1 MSEGHQHLSASGVP
15 EIVNFLVTEKKKM
28 EKELERH
35 QKKVDTL
42 QQAVEQAD
50 FELRRRQSPSVKRQ
64 ELENTLV
71 SIEEAISKKRLD
83 YESVAERLAI
93 NSGNRYRNISMIE
106 ETYKDNINSMQT
118 KFDEEKAKLKQ
129 QINVTS
135 SQYERELN
143 KLKSLLKSQSTSTEA
158 LNVTQ
163 EGHIKRLES
172 EKETISKSLTSLRRT
187 YESMQ
192 NERNS
197 VESNFENIKLELGQ
211 QTNRNQLLLDSEKTR
226 VSSISKQQTE
236 LMIQLKTAEDGC
248 RRRDEMIKQLKGEIS
263 TLQSDIE
270 ILQDAKKKLS
280 THVELFALTEEKD
293 KQKYNLQTSTYE
305 IEIENL
311 KHQVAHKEEVLMKAQ
326 DQNVSLQETLRHT
339 REEVKGLKDK
349 VELNNTSSSRK
360 SGELESDICKLK
372 NLLSIRDNE
381 IQTITDKYEDVIRT
395 MDVELEIV
403 NKKLSENERVKKQ
416 IGTETRNL
424 SVSLETLQKE
434 RDEVDVYNN
443 DLLSKL
449 SQMECDTKQLT
460 DYLTEH
466 KGRSGRRSM
475 ELECKISELKEELS
489 HSYSENQLLKG
500 DIDNKR
506 EEVTSISDI
515 NDKRKSELELA
526 LSRLKQ
532 NLKDFESIQIKCSQ
546 SEAQLVTLTTK
557 LESSNQESRS
567 LSSEMA
573 KLSQKLAEKLEEI
586 QSIKDQTMHERR
598 LAENKIHQLET
609 NIVGIQTENK
619 RTIEFL
625 EISNS
630 SLTAK
635 VGDLNSEVESLRRD
649 TGGQSDQ
656 LIGLNEN
663 REILKSK
670 LNKTANSLENEK
682 KDKLKLTELKSQLE
696 QDLSDV
702 RYELNGVLSQLN
714 TSKQSD
720 ENLAHTLSQRER
732 ELAQMGTVLNE
743 RNQELDH
750 YKMSQMVLT
759 REKEKSDETVLKLE
773 KELSEINT
781 TCKQLEFDK
790 YDASEIKEKFSD
802 VLNQSEEDR
811 RLLSD
816 ANLDNMVLKK
826 ECTLLREALDH
837 FKGIDI
843 QQLTHISTIQQ
854 SIADAKS
861 ALKSERAKTVRE
873 HVKCKKWRDE
883 YKSMQSNCDT
893 MHEDIVNLLGKLST
907 AESELETSNQRMEE
921 RKKNSISKLEGSLEK
936 ISEEKGRCE
945 KSVSSL
951 EYKIS
956 QLQTTLEKERQWK
969 ETSNELHQT
978 ILDDR
983 SRLQA
988 NNSEIESE
996 LNENK
1001 LALKLRDLNIKKLQ
1015 KENIILESKYKE
1027 VLEYGSK
1034 LWRPQ

>member
-1 MSEGHQHLSASGVP
+1 
-15 EIVNFLVTEKKKM
+15 M
-28 EKELERH
+28 EKEFERYE
-35 QKKVDTL
+35 KKVDNL
-42 QQAVEQAD
+42 QQAVDQAD
-50 FELRRRQSPSVKRQ
+50 FELRRRQSPSAKRQ
-64 ELENTLV
+64 ELENMLV
-71 SIEEAISKKRLD
+71 SIEEAISKKRLN

-129 QINVTS
+129 QISVTS

-158 LNVTQ
+158 LNVTH
-163 EGHIKRLES
+163 EGLIKRLES
-172 EKETISKSLTSLRRT
+172 EKETISKSLTSLKHS
-187 YESMQ
+187 YESLK
-192 NERNS
+192 NER
-197 VESNFENIKLELGQ
+197 SNLEGNFQNMKLELGQ

-248 RRRDEMIKQLKGEIS
+248 RRRDEMIKQLKEEVS

-280 THVELFALTEEKD
+280 TQAELFALTEEKD
-293 KQKYNLQTSTYE
+293 KQKYNLQSSTYE

-339 REEVKGLKDK
+339 REEVKALKDK

-360 SGELESDICKLK
+360 SGELETDIYKL
-372 NLLSIRDNE
+372 NNILSIRNNE

-403 NKKLSENERVKKQ
+403 NKKLSESDRVKKQ
-416 IGTETRNL
+416 IEKDTKNL

-449 SQMECDTKQLT
+449 SQMECENKQLT
-460 DYLTEH
+460 DNLSEH
-466 KGRSGRRSM
+466 KGRSGRRNM

-506 EEVTSISDI
+506 EEATEILEI
-515 NDKRKSELELA
+515 NDRRKSELELT
-526 LSRLKQ
+526 LSQLEQKSKELE
-532 NLKDFESIQIKCSQ
+532 NIQIKCSQ
-546 SEAQLVTLTTK
+546 TEAQLVALTTK
-557 LESSNQESRS
+557 LESSNQESS
-567 LSSEMA
+567 SASSEVT
-573 KLSQKLAEKLEEI
+573 KLSHKLAERSEEI

-619 RTIEFL
+619 KEIEFL

-630 SLTAK
+630 TLVAK
-635 VGDLNSEVESLRRD
+635 VGDLNSEIESVRRD

-656 LIGLNEN
+656 LIGLNKN
-663 REILKSK
+663 SEILKSE
-670 LNKTANSLENEK
+670 LIKTANSLENEK
-682 KDKLKLTELKSQLE
+682 KDKLMLTELNTQLE

-702 RYELNGVLSQLN
+702 RYELNGLLSQLN
-714 TSKQSD
+714 SSKQST

-750 YKMSQMVLT
+750 YKMSQMVHS
-759 REKEKSDETVLKLE
+759 REKEKSDEMMLKLE
-773 KELSEINT
+773 RELSEMNY
-781 TCKQLEFDK
+781 TCKQLESDK
-790 YDASEIKEKFSD
+790 HDESEIKEKFSD
-802 VLNQSEEDR
+802 IMNQYVENKQ
-811 RLLSD
+811 LLSD
-816 ANLDNMVLKK
+816 TNLDNMVLKK

-837 FKGIDI
+837 FKGIDR
-843 QQLTHISTIQQ
+843 QQLTNISTIQQ
-854 SIADAKS
+854 SISDAKS
-861 ALKSERAKTVRE
+861 ALKSERAKTARE
-873 HVKCKKWRDE
+873 HEKCKKWRDE
-883 YKSMQSNCDT
+883 YKNMQFNCDT

-921 RKKNSISKLEGSLEK
+921 RKKSSISKLEGSLEK
-936 ISEEKGRCE
+936 INEEKGRCE

-951 EYKIS
+951 EDKIS
-956 QLQTTLEKERQWK
+956 SCTL
-969 ETSNELHQT
+969 H
-978 ILDDR
+978 
-983 SRLQA
+983 
-988 NNSEIESE
+988 
-996 LNENK
+996 
-1001 LALKLRDLNIKKLQ
+1001 
-1015 KENIILESKYKE
+1015 
-1027 VLEYGSK
+1027 
-1034 LWRPQ
+1034 